1 MKYLEKSF
9 SHGYA
14 DSPDYAKNFDAAFRR
29 KPEESPRKRS
39 LEAGFGY
46 NCAGKGAWKH
56 DMTVDHFKDCCPC
69 SKCKRDNKCSGVVAG
84 MTARHCPWF
93 TPREES
99 R

>member
-14 DSPDYAKNFDAAFRR
+14 DSPDYAKNFDAAFRG
-29 KPEESPRKRS
+29 KPVVREKPLGASQASKVKSRTT
-39 LEAGFGY
+39 
-46 NCAGKGAWKH
+46 AWKH

-69 SKCKRDNKCSGVVAG
+69 SKCEKDNKCSGVVAG
-84 MTARHCPWF
+84 MTARHCPRF
-93 TPREES
+93 TPREGS